1 MTIMKNRTK
10 GLVVIFLVLGNLVAF
25 AQNITIKGVITA
37 ADDNQ
42 PLPGANV
49 VVKGRPI
56 GASANFDGEYSL
68 DIPSEDLILVFSYQG
83 FRSEEIPVGSQ
94 HTINVALK
102 TDVNE
107 LDEVVIIGY
116 GSSTKKD
123 LTGSIATIKS
133 KDLEAVRS
141 TTADDYVQGRVSGLL
156 LTQTSGQPGGST
168 SVRIRGSSSINAS
181 NEPLYVIDG
190 FPVDNNSD
198 NLSAG
203 VAEGPSINALSTL
216 SANDIASIDVLKDA
230 SATAIYG
237 SRGANGVIIITTK
250 RGLNGEAQIN
260 YDTYVGVSEVIKKLD
275 VLNASQFAFYVN
287 ESRYNGSGDP
297 RFYTDPDSFGAGT
310 DWQDEILRTAITKS
324 HDISVKGGNQSI
336 KYAVSGS
343 YLDQEGVVIE
353 TDFKR
358 YNFRVNLDFKANEK
372 LAIENSLSLNRTN
385 FNTART
391 ETAGGLEVAS
401 SAITGAYRFSPLLP
415 VFDPEGN
422 FTKGDFIVQND
433 GTFVN
438 EVSNIQEQIP
448 NFASPVA
455 YQRLT
460 ESEGK
465 ATRVLDN
472 LAIMW
477 DFAKNLQLKTTLGVD
492 FNINEQYLFR
502 TEEIDFGNSAAAFA
516 NQGKTTVT
524 SFLAESTLSYTNTFK
539 EKHRVNALVGAS
551 WQDFA
556 IESLFGNAL
565 GFPTEN
571 FGFNNLGLGLNPGV
585 NSNIIESRLIS
596 YFGRVNYILD
606 NKYIFTATSRVD
618 GSSKFGD
625 GNKFGFFPS
634 GAFAWNVS
642 EEDFLQDS
650 GIYLKLRLGYGIIGN
665 ESIAPYSAQST
676 FKPTYHS
683 FNDNE
688 VVGQLP
694 STPANSDLK
703 WERTEQYNIG
713 LDLGF
718 FNDRLGLTV
727 DGYQKNTDDLLL
739 NLQVPSQTGYI
750 QSVVN
755 AGSVRNEGVELG
767 INAQL
772 FKGGFNWDINLTGA
786 YNRNKILNLAGLD
799 NIPTGFGILGITN
812 WQLLV
817 EGGEIG
823 AFYGYVSDGIIQL
836 DDDPANT
843 PLFATDT
850 FTPGE
855 RKYKDLNGDGI
866 IDADNDRTFIGN
878 PIPEYTFGFNNT
890 ITWKN
895 WDLNIF
901 MQGVYGNEIAN
912 FNRVNLEN
920 LDGQGNVLLEAFSN
934 RWTPSNPSNTYTRAA
949 NGPRNIVFSDHY
961 VEEGSYLRLKS
972 ATLGYSIP
980 AKFLSKMKIN
990 KVRLYL
996 TGKNLFTITDYSG
1009 VDPEV
1014 SFGGQNNNLSAGA
1027 DFGGYP
1033 TSRTYLLG
1041 LNVNF

>member
-1 MTIMKNRTK
+1 MKNTTK
-10 GLVVIFLVLGNLVAF
+10 GLFVIFLVLGNLVAF
-25 AQNITIKGVITA
+25 AQNITIQGVITA
-37 ADDNQ
+37 EDDGS

-49 VVKGRPI
+49 IVKGMSI
-56 GASANFDGEYSL
+56 GASANFDGEYTL
-68 DIPSEDLILVFSYQG
+68 EVPGQDVTLIFSYQG
-83 FRSEEIPVGSQ
+83 FSSQEVVVGAQRS
-94 HTINVALK
+94 INIALK
-102 TDVNE
+102 ADVNE

-116 GSSTKKD
+116 GSTTKKD

-133 KDLEAVRS
+133 EDLEAVRS
-141 TTADDYVQGRVSGLL
+141 TTADDFVQGRVSGVL
-156 LTQTSGQPGGST
+156 LTQTSGQPGGAT

-260 YDTYVGVSEVIKKLD
+260 YDTYVGVSEVIQKLD
-275 VLNASQFAFYVN
+275 VLDGSQFAFYVN
-287 ESRYNGSGDP
+287 ESRYNGSGEP
-297 RFYTDPDSFGAGT
+297 RFYTDPNSFGAGT
-310 DWQDEILRTAITKS
+310 DWQDEIFRTAITKS
-324 HDISVKGGNQSI
+324 HDLSVKGGNQDI
-336 KYAVSGS
+336 KYAISGS

-358 YNFRVNLDFKANEK
+358 YNFRVNLDFKATEK
-372 LAIENSLSLNRTN
+372 LSIENSLSLNRTN

-391 ETAGGLEVAS
+391 ETTGGTEVAS
-401 SAITGAYRFSPLLP
+401 SAITGAYQFNPLLP

-422 FTKGDFIVQND
+422 YTKGNFIVQND

-438 EVSNIQEQIP
+438 DVNNIQEQIP
-448 NFASPVA
+448 NFPSPVA
-455 YQRLT
+455 YQNLS
-460 ESEGK
+460 ESQGK
-465 ATRVLDN
+465 ATRILDN
-472 LAIMW
+472 LAIKW
-477 DFAKNLQLKTTLGVD
+477 DFAKNFQLKTTLGVD
-492 FNINEQYLFR
+492 MNISEQFYFR
-502 TEEIDFGNSAAAFA
+502 TEEIDFGNTPGAFA
-516 NQGKTTVT
+516 AQAKNTATSYLAETTVT
-524 SFLAESTLSYTNTFK
+524 YTNTFSN
-539 EKHRVNALVGAS
+539 KHRLNALMGAS
-551 WQDFA
+551 WQDFS
-556 IESLFGNAL
+556 IETLSGNAL

-571 FGFNNLGLGLNPGV
+571 FGSDNLGLGLNPGV
-585 NSNIIESRLIS
+585 SSNVIESRLIS

-606 NKYIFTATSRVD
+606 NKYIFTVTSRID

-625 GNKFGFFPS
+625 GNKYGFFPS

-642 EEDFLQDS
+642 EEEFLQDS
-650 GIYLKLRLGYGIIGN
+650 ELYLKLRLGYGIIGN

-694 STPANSDLK
+694 STPANSALK
-703 WERTEQYNIG
+703 WERTEQYNLG

-718 FNDRLGLTV
+718 FNDQLGLTV
-727 DGYQKNTDDLLL
+727 DGYQKNTEDLLL

-755 AGSVRNEGVELG
+755 AGSVRNQGVELG

-772 FKGGFNWDINLTGA
+772 FKGGFNWDVNLTGA
-786 YNRNKILNLAGLD
+786 YNKNKILDLAGLD
-799 NIPTGFGILGITN
+799 NIPTGFGILGINN
-812 WQLLV
+812 WQLLE

-836 DDDPANT
+836 DDDPTTT
-843 PLFATDT
+843 PTFATDA

-855 RKYKDLNGDGI
+855 RKYKDLNGDGV

-878 PIPEYTFGFNNT
+878 PIPEYTFGINNT
-890 ITWKN
+890 VTWKN

-912 FNRVNLEN
+912 FNRINLEN
-920 LDGQGNVLLEAFSN
+920 LNGQGNVLLEAFSN
-934 RWTPSNPSNTYTRAA
+934 RWTPQNPGNTYTRAA
-949 NGPRNIVFSDHY
+949 DGPRNIVFSDNY
-961 VEEGSYLRLKS
+961 VEDGSYLRLKS

-980 AKFLSKMKIN
+980 SKFLSKMKIN
-990 KVRLYL
+990 KLRLYF
-996 TGKNLFTITDYSG
+996 TGKNLFTITNYSG

>member
-1 MTIMKNRTK
+1 MKNTTK
-10 GLVVIFLVLGNLVAF
+10 GLFVIFLVLGNLVAF
-25 AQNITIKGVITA
+25 AQNITIQGVITA
-37 ADDNQ
+37 EDDGS

-49 VVKGRPI
+49 IVKGMSI
-56 GASANFDGEYSL
+56 GASANFDGEYTL
-68 DIPSEDLILVFSYQG
+68 EVPGQDVTLIFSYQG
-83 FRSEEIPVGSQ
+83 FSSQEVVVGAQRS
-94 HTINVALK
+94 INIALK
-102 TDVNE
+102 ADVNE

-116 GSSTKKD
+116 GSTTKKD

-133 KDLEAVRS
+133 EDLEAVRS
-141 TTADDYVQGRVSGLL
+141 TTADDFVQGRVSGVL
-156 LTQTSGQPGGST
+156 LTQTSGQPGGAT

-260 YDTYVGVSEVIKKLD
+260 YDTYVGVSEVIQKLE
-275 VLNASQFAFYVN
+275 VLDGSQFAFYVN
-287 ESRYNGSGDP
+287 ESRYNGSGEP
-297 RFYTDPDSFGAGT
+297 RFYTDPNSFGAGT
-310 DWQDEILRTAITKS
+310 DWQDEIFRTAITKS
-324 HDISVKGGNQSI
+324 HDLSIKGGNQDI
-336 KYAVSGS
+336 KYAISGS

-358 YNFRVNLDFKANEK
+358 YNFRVNLDFKATEK
-372 LAIENSLSLNRTN
+372 LSIENSLSLNRTN

-391 ETAGGLEVAS
+391 ETTGGTEVAS
-401 SAITGAYRFSPLLP
+401 SAITGAYQFNPLLP

-422 FTKGDFIVQND
+422 YTKGNFIVQND

-438 EVSNIQEQIP
+438 DVNNIQEQIP
-448 NFASPVA
+448 NFPSPVA
-455 YQRLT
+455 YQNLS
-460 ESEGK
+460 ESQGK

-472 LAIMW
+472 LAIKW
-477 DFAKNLQLKTTLGVD
+477 DFAKNFQLKTTLGVD
-492 FNINEQYLFR
+492 MNISEQFYFR
-502 TEEIDFGNSAAAFA
+502 TEEIDFGNTPGAFA
-516 NQGKTTVT
+516 AQAKNTATSYLAETTVT
-524 SFLAESTLSYTNTFK
+524 YTNTFSN
-539 EKHRVNALVGAS
+539 KHRLNALMGAS
-551 WQDFA
+551 WQDFS
-556 IESLFGNAL
+556 IETLSGNAL

-571 FGFNNLGLGLNPGV
+571 FGSDNLGLGLNPGV
-585 NSNIIESRLIS
+585 SSNVIESRLIS

-606 NKYIFTATSRVD
+606 NKYIFTVTSRID

-625 GNKFGFFPS
+625 GNKYGFFPS

-642 EEDFLQDS
+642 EEEFLQDS
-650 GIYLKLRLGYGIIGN
+650 GLYLKLRLGYGIIGN

-694 STPANSDLK
+694 STPANSALK
-703 WERTEQYNIG
+703 WERTEQYNLG

-727 DGYQKNTDDLLL
+727 DGYQKNTEDLLL

-755 AGSVRNEGVELG
+755 AGSVRNQGVELG

-772 FKGGFNWDINLTGA
+772 FKGGFNWDVNLTGA
-786 YNRNKILNLAGLD
+786 YNKNKILDLAGLD
-799 NIPTGFGILGITN
+799 NIPTGFGILGINN
-812 WQLLV
+812 WQLLE

-836 DDDPANT
+836 DDDPTTT
-843 PLFATDT
+843 PTFATDA

-855 RKYKDLNGDGI
+855 RKYKDLNGDGV

-878 PIPEYTFGFNNT
+878 PIPEYTFGINNT
-890 ITWKN
+890 VTWKN

-912 FNRVNLEN
+912 FNRINLEN
-920 LDGQGNVLLEAFSN
+920 LNGQGNVLLEAFSN
-934 RWTPSNPSNTYTRAA
+934 RWTPQNPGNTYTRAA
-949 NGPRNIVFSDHY
+949 DGPRNIVFSDNY
-961 VEEGSYLRLKS
+961 VEDGSYLRLKS

-980 AKFLSKMKIN
+980 SNFLSKMKIN
-990 KVRLYL
+990 KLRLYF
-996 TGKNLFTITDYSG
+996 TGKNLFTITNYSG

-1027 DFGGYP
+1027 DIGGYP